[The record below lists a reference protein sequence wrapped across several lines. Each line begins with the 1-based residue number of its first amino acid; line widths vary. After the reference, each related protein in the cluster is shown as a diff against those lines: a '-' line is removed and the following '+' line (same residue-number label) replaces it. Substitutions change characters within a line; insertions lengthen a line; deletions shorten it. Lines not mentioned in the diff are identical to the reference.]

1 MKYTNNN
8 DNISE
13 ILKVNIIRINDY
25 TRGRN
30 ISAHSFNPYAYFGHS
45 WSYFYIQ
52 NLRLAMLYI
61 FRKVLTWLTLW
72 SKQNIKYLC
81 TRHGTG
87 KKSPTSITCLPIPK
101 HYRNMLYFWDRI
113 RMFCIYWSVVYVLPA
128 RLCFFSFIWQTWNI
142 KRKCKILY

>member
-30 ISAHSFNPYAYFGHS
+30 NSAHSFNPYAYFGHS
-45 WSYFYIQ
+45 WSYFDIQ

-72 SKQNIKYLC
+72 SKQNIKCLC
-81 TRHGTG
+81 TWHGTG
-87 KKSPTSITCLPIPK
+87 KKSLTSITFLPIPK
-101 HYRNMLYFWDRI
+101 HYKNMLYFRDRI

-142 KRKCKILY
+142 KWKCKIFY